1 MLRSRRDLP
10 GSDLRSSPSVSGTA
24 GSRFEEP
31 IMTAAEAQLHIRYT
45 NWASRR
51 LLTAV
56 EGLPPEDRERPT
68 GISHGSI
75 LGTLAHVQFA
85 DWVWYTRVAGPLER
99 PAGTLEA
106 LQRDWLDIQNR
117 WESWAASLTDSDL
130 EREIEYRRMDGEQ
143 VRSPL
148 WQIVLH
154 VVNHGT
160 LHRGQVMGM
169 LRQLGVAPPNTDLI
183 AYYRSLRANPAAA

>member
-1 MLRSRRDLP
+1 
-10 GSDLRSSPSVSGTA
+10 
-24 GSRFEEP
+24 
-31 IMTAAEAQLHIRYT
+31 MTPAEAQLHIRYT

-51 LLTAV
+51 LLEAITK
-56 EGLPPEDRERPT
+56 LSPEDRERDN

-85 DWVWYTRVAGPLER
+85 DWIWYTRVAGPFER
-99 PAGTLEA
+99 PADTLEA
-106 LQRDWLDIQNR
+106 LQRDWPEIQR
-117 WESWAASLTDSDL
+117 GWEAWSDSLTEAEL
-130 EREIEYRRMDGEQ
+130 ARHVLFKRADGTESGAP
-143 VRSPL
+143 V

-183 AYYRSLRANPAAA
+183 RYYLNLAASKATA